1 MKYRLENP
9 TCLLAAAF
17 IAASCNGGSSP
28 GSATADKPSPPP
40 ASGPALPADDEVIAK
55 LYDPAYSVPAGFFVD
70 ERAATPGSYTVYHVK
85 DASVSYELC
94 TDDFATAE
102 RWEADDNA
110 ARHVSGYYVGH
121 VENDR
126 YFEFVRE
133 LSYEDDVGNIDDV
146 TTPGFSRVFKCSY
159 AVRDGVD
166 RSLLTGYAGILNA
179 RPLDNAALRDFAE
192 YFWQFTF
199 FDVRAKKVL
208 DSYAGDAPGAPSRS
222 LLLAFA
228 TTQGSGQCDLVEV
241 VEWRFDANP
250 ASGEVHSRFDTVRS
264 FRAEVVDGTP
274 RVCTAD

>member
-9 TCLLAAAF
+9 TCLLAAAL
-17 IAASCNGGSSP
+17 ATVACSGGSSP
-28 GSATADKPSPPP
+28 DPAVADKAPLPPVTGPSLPP
-40 ASGPALPADDEVIAK
+40 DDEVVAK

-70 ERAATPGSYTVYHVK
+70 ERANTPGSYTVYHVK

-133 LSYEDDVGNIDDV
+133 LSYEDDIGNIDDV

-166 RSLLTGYAGILNA
+166 RSLLTGFAGILNA
-179 RPLDNAALRDFAE
+179 RPLDNAVLRDFAE

-199 FDVRAKKVL
+199 FDVRARKVL
-208 DSYAGDAPGAPSRS
+208 DSYPGGATDAPSRT

-228 TTQGSGQCDLVEV
+228 TVQGAGQCDLVEV
-241 VEWRFDANP
+241 VEWRFDAN
-250 ASGEVHSRFDTVRS
+250 ADGEVHSRFETVRR
-264 FRAEVVDGTP
+264 FTAEIVDGAP
-274 RVCTAD
+274 RICAAP

>member
-1 MKYRLENP
+1 MKYRLEHP

-17 IAASCNGGSSP
+17 VAVACNSDSSP
-28 GSATADKPSPPP
+28 DPETAGKAPVPPV
-40 ASGPALPADDEVIAK
+40 SVPALPADDAIVAK
-55 LYDPAYSVPAGFFVD
+55 LYDPSYSVPDGFFVD
-70 ERAATPGSYTVYHVK
+70 ERAGTPGSYTVYHVK

-94 TDDFATAE
+94 TDDFSTAE

-110 ARHVSGYYVGH
+110 ARHVNGYYVGH

-133 LSYEDDVGNIDDV
+133 LSYDDDVGNIDDL

-166 RSLLTGYAGILNA
+166 RSQLTGYAGRLNA
-179 RPLDNAALRDFAE
+179 RPLDNARLRDFAE
-192 YFWQFTF
+192 YFWQFAF

-208 DSYAGDAPGAPSRS
+208 GSYAGQTADAPSRT

-228 TTQGSGQCDLVEV
+228 TAQGAGQCDRVEV
-241 VEWRFDANP
+241 VEWRFDAD
-250 ASGEVHSRFDTVRS
+250 AGTGEVFSRFDTVRT
-264 FRAEVVDGTP
+264 FTAEVVDGTP
-274 RVCTAD
+274 RICSAP

>member
-1 MKYRLENP
+1 MKYRLKNP
-9 TCLLAAAF
+9 TCLLAAAL
-17 IAASCNGGSSP
+17 AAVACSGGSSP
-28 GSATADKPSPPP
+28 APAVADKAPLPPVTGPSLPP
-40 ASGPALPADDEVIAK
+40 DDEVVAK

-70 ERAATPGSYTVYHVK
+70 ERANTPGSYTVYHVK

-133 LSYEDDVGNIDDV
+133 LSYEDDIGNIDDV

-166 RSLLTGYAGILNA
+166 VPGR
-179 RPLDNAALRDFAE
+179 ALRLIA
-192 YFWQFTF
+192 
-199 FDVRAKKVL
+199 FDRVPWPRPDIIHKARRELFGGRAYDERLTRLKLRQAYGRLIRRADDRGVFVL
-208 DSYAGDAPGAPSRS
+208 LDPLPSR
-222 LLLAFA
+222 LLDAFPPEVTAERVGLAEAVAAVKGFFSN
-228 TTQGSGQCDLVEV
+228 G
-241 VEWRFDANP
+241 
-250 ASGEVHSRFDTVRS
+250 
-264 FRAEVVDGTP
+264 
-274 RVCTAD
+274 